1 MCLRKQLTDIEVK
14 NKMETLEIK
23 IEKFKLKKL
32 KKITKQKTQEMGSV
46 AGERIVEL

>member
-1 MCLRKQLTDIEVK
+1 
-14 NKMETLEIK
+14 METLEIK
-23 IEKFKLKKL
+23 IKIEEFKLKKF